1 MMKKRNGLMNRL
13 IRDKWLYIFL
23 IPFLLWYVLFAYVP
37 MYGLQI
43 AFKDYNLFKGITES
57 PWVGMEHFKTF
68 FESPYF
74 FRLLKNTIIISL
86 MNLVFA
92 FPLSVIFA
100 LMLNEVKNKWF
111 KKTVQTVTYLPYFI
125 SIVVVT
131 GIVTSFLA
139 PSNGIVNI
147 IIAKLGGEKQYFLM
161 QKESFRWIYLLM
173 NIWKD
178 TGYNSIVYIAA
189 LAAVDSELYEVASID
204 GAGKLRQ
211 ILHVSL
217 PGILP
222 TVIIM
227 FILKLGTI
235 MEVGYEA
242 IILLYQ
248 PATYET
254 ADVIST
260 FVYRTGLLE
269 GKYDYATAIGL
280 FNAVIA
286 LVLVLTVNH
295 FSNRLAETGLW

>member
-1 MMKKRNGLMNRL
+1 MMKKTGLAARL
-13 IRDKWLYIFL
+13 MKDKWLYIFL
-23 IPFLLWYVLFAYVP
+23 APFLLWYVLFAYTP

-43 AFKDYNLFKGITES
+43 AFKDYNLFKGITDS
-57 PWVGMEHFKTF
+57 AWVGLKHFQTF

-74 FRLLKNTIIISL
+74 FRLLKNTVIISL

-100 LMLNEVKNKWF
+100 LMLNEVKNRKF

-139 PSNGIVNI
+139 PSNGIINVLI
-147 IIAKLGGEKQYFLM
+147 SKLGGEKQYFLM

-189 LAAVDSELYEVASID
+189 LAAVDAELYEAASID

-211 ILHVSL
+211 MIHVSL

-260 FVYRTGLLE
+260 FVYRTGLVD
-269 GKYDYATAIGL
+269 GKYDYATAVGL
-280 FNAVIA
+280 FNAVVA
-286 LVLVLTVNH
+286 FVLVWSVNWL
-295 FSNRLAETGLW
+295 SNRAAETGLW

>member
-189 LAAVDSELYEVASID
+189 LAAVDSELYEAASID

-269 GKYDYATAIGL
+269 GKYDYATAVGL

>member
-1 MMKKRNGLMNRL
+1 MMKKTGLAARL
-13 IRDKWLYIFL
+13 MKDKWLYIFL
-23 IPFLLWYVLFAYVP
+23 APFLLWYVLFAYTP

-43 AFKDYNLFKGITES
+43 AFKDYNLFKGITDS
-57 PWVGMEHFKTF
+57 AWVGLKHFQTF

-74 FRLLKNTIIISL
+74 FRLLKNTVIISL

-100 LMLNEVKNKWF
+100 LMLNEVKNRKF

-139 PSNGIVNI
+139 PSNGIINVLI
-147 IIAKLGGEKQYFLM
+147 SKLGGEKQYFLM

-189 LAAVDSELYEVASID
+189 LAAVDAELYEAASID

-211 ILHVSL
+211 MIHVSL

-260 FVYRTGLLE
+260 FVYQTGLVD
-269 GKYDYATAIGL
+269 GKYDYATAVGL
-280 FNAVIA
+280 FNAVVA
-286 LVLVLTVNH
+286 FVLVWSVNWL
-295 FSNRLAETGLW
+295 SNRAAETGLW

>member
-1 MMKKRNGLMNRL
+1 MIKKTGLAARLMK
-13 IRDKWLYIFL
+13 DKWLYIFL
-23 IPFLLWYVLFAYVP
+23 APFLLWYVLFAYAP

-43 AFKDYNLFKGITES
+43 AFKDYNLFKGITDS
-57 PWVGMEHFKTF
+57 AWVGLKHFQTF

-74 FRLLKNTIIISL
+74 FRLIKNTVIISL

-100 LMLNEVKNKWF
+100 LMLNEVKNRTF
-111 KKTVQTVTYLPYFI
+111 KKTVQTITYLPYFI

-139 PSNGIVNI
+139 PSNGIINVLI
-147 IIAKLGGEKQYFLM
+147 SKLGGEKQYFLM

-189 LAAVDSELYEVASID
+189 LAAVDAELYEAASID

-211 ILHVSL
+211 MLHVSL

-260 FVYRTGLLE
+260 FVYRTGLVD
-269 GKYDYATAIGL
+269 GKYDYATAVGL

-286 LVLVLTVNH
+286 FVLVWSVNWL
-295 FSNRLAETGLW
+295 SNRAAETGLW

>member
-1 MMKKRNGLMNRL
+1 MMKKTGLAARL
-13 IRDKWLYIFL
+13 MKDKWLYIFL
-23 IPFLLWYVLFAYVP
+23 APFLLWYVLFAYAP

-43 AFKDYNLFKGITES
+43 AFKDYNLFKGITDS
-57 PWVGMEHFKTF
+57 AWVGLKHFQTF

-74 FRLLKNTIIISL
+74 FRLLKNTVIISL

-100 LMLNEVKNKWF
+100 LMLNEVKNRKF

-139 PSNGIVNI
+139 PSNGIINVLI
-147 IIAKLGGEKQYFLM
+147 SKLGGEKQYFLM

-189 LAAVDSELYEVASID
+189 LAAVDAELYEAASID

-211 ILHVSL
+211 MIHVSL

-260 FVYRTGLLE
+260 FVYRTGLVD
-269 GKYDYATAIGL
+269 GKYDYATAVGL
-280 FNAVIA
+280 FNAVVA
-286 LVLVLTVNH
+286 FVLVWSVNWL
-295 FSNRLAETGLW
+295 SNRAAETGLW

>member
-1 MMKKRNGLMNRL
+1 MMKKTGRAARLMK
-13 IRDKWLYIFL
+13 DKWLYIFL
-23 IPFLLWYVLFAYVP
+23 APFLLWYVLFAYTP

-43 AFKDYNLFKGITES
+43 AFKDYNLFKGITDS
-57 PWVGMEHFKTF
+57 AWVGLKHFQTF

-74 FRLLKNTIIISL
+74 FRLLKNTVIISL

-100 LMLNEVKNKWF
+100 LMLNEVKDRKF

-139 PSNGIVNI
+139 PSNGIINVLI
-147 IIAKLGGEKQYFLM
+147 SKLGGEKQYFLM

-189 LAAVDSELYEVASID
+189 LAAVDAELYEAASID

-211 ILHVSL
+211 MIHVSL

-260 FVYRTGLLE
+260 FVYRTGLVD
-269 GKYDYATAIGL
+269 GKYDYATAVGL
-280 FNAVIA
+280 FNAVVA
-286 LVLVLTVNH
+286 FVLVWSVNWL
-295 FSNRLAETGLW
+295 SNRAAETGLW

>member
-1 MMKKRNGLMNRL
+1 MMKKTGLAARL
-13 IRDKWLYIFL
+13 MKDKWLYIFL
-23 IPFLLWYVLFAYVP
+23 APFLLWYVLFAYTP

-43 AFKDYNLFKGITES
+43 AFKDYNLFKGITDS
-57 PWVGMEHFKTF
+57 AWVGLKHFQTF

-74 FRLLKNTIIISL
+74 FRLLKNTVIISL

-100 LMLNEVKNKWF
+100 LMLNEVKNRKF

-139 PSNGIVNI
+139 PSNGIINVLI
-147 IIAKLGGEKQYFLM
+147 SKLGGEKQYFLM

-189 LAAVDSELYEVASID
+189 LAAASID

-211 ILHVSL
+211 MIHVSL

-260 FVYRTGLLE
+260 FVYRTGLVD
-269 GKYDYATAIGL
+269 GKYDYATAVGL
-280 FNAVIA
+280 FNAVVA
-286 LVLVLTVNH
+286 FVLVWSVNWL
-295 FSNRLAETGLW
+295 SNRAAETGLW

>member
-1 MMKKRNGLMNRL
+1 MNRL

-189 LAAVDSELYEVASID
+189 LAAVDSELYEAASID

-269 GKYDYATAIGL
+269 GKYDYATAVGL

>member
-1 MMKKRNGLMNRL
+1 MIKKTSFSARL

-23 IPFLLWYVLFAYVP
+23 TPFLLWYVLFAYAP

-43 AFKDYNLFKGITES
+43 AFKDYNLFKGITDS
-57 PWVGMEHFKTF
+57 AWVGFKHFKTF

-74 FRLLKNTIIISL
+74 FRLLKNTVIISL

-92 FPLSVIFA
+92 FPLSVFFA
-100 LMLNEVKNKWF
+100 LMLNEVKNRRF
-111 KKTVQTVTYLPYFI
+111 KKTVQTITYLPYFI

-139 PSNGIVNI
+139 PSNGIVNVLI
-147 IIAKLGGEKQYFLM
+147 SRMGGEKQYFLM

-189 LAAVDSELYEVASID
+189 LAAVDAELYEAASID

-211 ILHVSL
+211 IIHVSL

-260 FVYRTGLLE
+260 FVYRTGLVD
-269 GKYDYATAIGL
+269 GKYDYATAVGL

-286 LVLVLTVNH
+286 FVLVWSVNWL
-295 FSNRLAETGLW
+295 SNRLTETGLW